1 MENFKNKQF
10 VSIAISGFITG
21 LIFQYNWLRKTL
33 LVEGLIKAT
42 TANFQRLIIG
52 ALAGA
57 LVFLIIYF
65 SATFLLGKIKI
76 KHADR
81 VKKHVYG
88 ILSSFIFL
96 LSYLCFKPS
105 SDTLAAIII
114 SILAIY
120 PLYVYFSIRINVFKG
135 YLKQLTFLLL
145 VIVVIQLFNELLSA
159 IFSVPEN
166 YYFYTVLIPSS
177 LICLALPALF
187 PRIIKPY
194 TILVL
199 AVFLLAAT
207 ISVAHIIT
215 YGSKIPESAYYAI
228 WETSTIEATD
238 YVKQHL
244 NIKLILVLVVVIL
257 ISIACVVPIFRAKYT
272 KTPIVGKIVLS
283 LILFILPY
291 HLKLADNLLPN
302 KFINSYKNYKNEF
315 NIFKEEIEKRKSLSN
330 REHYKIECTSDSALT
345 VVVVIGESASKY
357 HQGLYGYS
365 RQTNPLLNS
374 IRDQL
379 YIFDSVISPHSH
391 TNPTL
396 SKVLTFANHEDM
408 EPLYKKQTMVEYMK
422 NAGFKTF
429 WLSNQEFSDYHTTIS
444 TSIAVESDW
453 YFFTFDKNNP
463 LISYDG
469 NLLKPFD
476 VALDDRADKKFII
489 LHLMGSHSDKATRY
503 PEQFNIYTTD
513 DSIVKQEFHRPCPL
527 SVINAH
533 DNSVVYTDWL
543 LSEIIERL
551 RNKNTNCCMLYF
563 SDHGEEIFDYRDFWG
578 HAEANASIYMF
589 DIPFILWLSDDY
601 KVFNKS
607 LVNNLPNY
615 LTRRYQTDDVIHSI
629 IDLTKCY
636 GKDFEPERSI
646 FNKEFKFRKRIIG
659 DYDYD
664 EMIKTMKSID
674 EYKVK

>member
-1 MENFKNKQF
+1 MNKNKQLIY
-10 VSIAISGFITG
+10 IAISGFITG
-21 LIFQYNWLRKTL
+21 LISQYNWLSETL
-33 LVEGLIKAT
+33 LIEGIVKAT
-42 TANFQRLIIG
+42 TANFPRLIIG
-52 ALAGA
+52 ALVGA
-57 LVFLIIYF
+57 IAFLVIYCC
-65 SATFLLGKIKI
+65 ATFILGKTNI
-76 KHADR
+76 KHVDKI
-81 VKKHVYG
+81 KKHVYG

-105 SDTLAAIII
+105 SDVLIVLIVGI
-114 SILAIY
+114 VIIY
-120 PLYVYFSIRINVFKG
+120 PIYVYFSNRIDVFKD

-145 VIVVIQLFNELLSA
+145 LIVVIQLFNELSSA
-159 IFSVPEN
+159 LFSATEN

-177 LICLALPALF
+177 LICLVIPALF

-199 AVFLLAAT
+199 AIFFLAAT

-215 YGSKIPESAYYAI
+215 YGAKMPESAYYAI

-238 YVKQHL
+238 YVKQYL
-244 NIKLILVLVVVIL
+244 NLRLILVLVVLLL
-257 ISIACVVPIFRAKYT
+257 ICTACIVPLFRIKYK

-283 LILFILPY
+283 LIFFILPY
-291 HLKLADNLLPN
+291 HLKLSDNILPN
-302 KFINSYKNYKNEF
+302 KFINSYLQYKSEF
-315 NIFKEEIEKRKSLSN
+315 NIFKEEIEKRKSVLN
-330 REHYKIECTSDSALT
+330 KDHYKIDCKSDSALT
-345 VVVVIGESASKY
+345 VVIVIGESASKY

-365 RQTNPLLNS
+365 RQTNPLLNA

-396 SKVLTFANHEDM
+396 SKVLSFANHEDM

-429 WLSNQEFSDYHTTIS
+429 WLSNQEFTDQYTTIS

-453 YFFTFDKNNP
+453 YFFTFDKSNP
-463 LISYDG
+463 LISYDE

-476 VALDDRADKKFII
+476 IALEDRADKKFII

-513 DSIVKQEFHRPCPL
+513 DSIVKQEFHRPWPL
-527 SVINAH
+527 SVVNAH
-533 DNSVVYTDWL
+533 DNSVVYNDWL
-543 LSEIIERL
+543 LREIIERL
-551 RNKNTNCCMLYF
+551 RDKNINCCMLYF
-563 SDHGEEIFDYRDFWG
+563 PDHGEEIFDYRDFWG

-607 LVNNLPNY
+607 LVNDLPNY

-636 GKDFEPERSI
+636 GEDFEPERSI
-646 FNKEFKFRKRIIG
+646 FNKAFKPRKRIIG
-659 DYDYD
+659 EYDYD

-674 EYKVK
+674 EYIAK

>member
-1 MENFKNKQF
+1 MNKNKEF
-10 VSIAISGFITG
+10 VYIAISGFITG
-21 LIFQYNWLRKTL
+21 LISQYNRLSETL
-33 LVEGLIKAT
+33 LTEGIVKTT
-42 TANFQRLIIG
+42 TASFPRLITG
-52 ALAGA
+52 ALVGSI
-57 LVFLIIYF
+57 VFLIIYF
-65 SATFLLGKIKI
+65 SATFLLDRIKI
-76 KHADR
+76 KHADK
-81 VKKHVYG
+81 VKKHIYG
-88 ILSSFIFL
+88 ILSSFIIL
-96 LSYLCFKPS
+96 LLYLCFEPS
-105 SDTLAAIII
+105 SDILVAIII
-114 SILAIY
+114 SILVIY
-120 PLYVYFSIRINVFKG
+120 PLYLYFSNRINVFKG

-145 VIVVIQLFNELLSA
+145 VVVVIQLFNELSSA

-187 PRIIKPY
+187 PRIMKPY

-199 AVFLLAAT
+199 AIFLLAAI

-215 YGSKIPESAYYAI
+215 YGSKMPESAYYAI

-238 YVKQHL
+238 YVKQYL
-244 NIKLILVLVVVIL
+244 NIKLILVLVVLIL
-257 ISIACVVPIFRAKYT
+257 ISIACVVPIFRVKYT

-330 REHYKIECTSDSALT
+330 REHYKIDCNSDSALT

-391 TNPTL
+391 TNPTMSKIL
-396 SKVLTFANHEDM
+396 SFANHEDM
-408 EPLYKKQTMVEYMK
+408 EPLYKKQTMIEYMK

-429 WLSNQEFSDYHTTIS
+429 WLSNQEFTDQFTTIS

-513 DSIVKQEFHRPCPL
+513 DSIVKQEFHRPWPL

-533 DNSVVYTDWL
+533 DNSVVYNDWL
-543 LSEIIERL
+543 LREIIERL
-551 RNKNTNCCMLYF
+551 RDKNINSCMLYF
-563 SDHGEEIFDYRDFWG
+563 PDHGEEIFDYRDFWG

-607 LVNNLPNY
+607 LVNDLPNY

-636 GKDFEPERSI
+636 GEDFEPERSI
-646 FNKEFKFRKRIIG
+646 FNKAFKPRKRIIG

>member
-1 MENFKNKQF
+1 
-10 VSIAISGFITG
+10 
-21 LIFQYNWLRKTL
+21 
-33 LVEGLIKAT
+33 
-42 TANFQRLIIG
+42 
-52 ALAGA
+52 
-57 LVFLIIYF
+57 
-65 SATFLLGKIKI
+65 
-76 KHADR
+76 
-81 VKKHVYG
+81 
-88 ILSSFIFL
+88 
-96 LSYLCFKPS
+96 
-105 SDTLAAIII
+105 
-114 SILAIY
+114 
-120 PLYVYFSIRINVFKG
+120 
-135 YLKQLTFLLL
+135 
-145 VIVVIQLFNELLSA
+145 
-159 IFSVPEN
+159 
-166 YYFYTVLIPSS
+166 
-177 LICLALPALF
+177 
-187 PRIIKPY
+187 
-194 TILVL
+194 
-199 AVFLLAAT
+199 
-207 ISVAHIIT
+207 
-215 YGSKIPESAYYAI
+215 
-228 WETSTIEATD
+228 
-238 YVKQHL
+238 
-244 NIKLILVLVVVIL
+244 
-257 ISIACVVPIFRAKYT
+257 
-272 KTPIVGKIVLS
+272 
-283 LILFILPY
+283 
-291 HLKLADNLLPN
+291 
-302 KFINSYKNYKNEF
+302 
-315 NIFKEEIEKRKSLSN
+315 
-330 REHYKIECTSDSALT
+330 
-345 VVVVIGESASKY
+345 
-357 HQGLYGYS
+357 
-365 RQTNPLLNS
+365 
-374 IRDQL
+374 
-379 YIFDSVISPHSH
+379 
-391 TNPTL
+391 
-396 SKVLTFANHEDM
+396 
-408 EPLYKKQTMVEYMK
+408 MVEYMK